1 MEKVLVVS
9 YSREDLINLRDTF
22 ENSGYAC
29 KYLVLSNNLLVD
41 TGAFIPSCIVIRLK
55 NVERRRLFAVMQ
67 LRADVRFRKVP
78 ILLIADVEQSL
89 IFNMNVRPAADQLTT
104 PDTEMP
110 KVLEMVEGLI
120 EKVGR
125 KKHVLAVDDDLVSLK
140 RIQLFLE
147 SKYQV
152 SCLKTGEECLRFLE
166 KRIPDVLLLDCDM
179 PVMDGAATFK
189 GIQDMGLKGAF
200 PVIMMSL
207 NSERRIVYR
216 GLAMIPDGFMLK
228 PLNKDKLEEKIE
240 ELT

>member
-9 YSREDLINLRDTF
+9 YSREDLMVLRDTF
-22 ENSGYAC
+22 DNSGYAC

-41 TGAFIPSCIVIRLK
+41 TGAFIPSCIVMRLK

-67 LRADVRFRKVP
+67 LKSDVRFRNVP

-89 IFNMNVRPAADQLTT
+89 IFNMNVKPAADHVVT
-104 PDTEMP
+104 PETEMS
-110 KVLEMVEGLI
+110 KVLAQVGEII

-166 KRIPDVLLLDCDM
+166 KQTPDVLLLDCDM

-189 GIQDMGLKGAF
+189 GIQDMGLKGVF

-216 GLAMIPDGFMLK
+216 GLAMIPDAFMLK